1 MLKKKEWLSYIV
13 SYIPWTC
20 NKNAKNAGSTR
31 LSSRFLYT
39 IFLKNNGDCTSPL
52 HIVAAA

>member
-1 MLKKKEWLSYIV
+1 MLKKEWLSYIV